1 MGQIRVLVF
10 TEVVMNGKPIIR
22 SISGLCRKV
31 ENCVERET
39 FSNLCGS
46 NLVNSSVASR
56 FPLLIESML
65 SRLVGPRIAA
75 GIWEF
80 LVFGLKQAASC
91 VFAGSFLF
99 LLAISG
105 HVSIPGLARYDFL
118 FLSAIAIQIVL
129 IALRLENWREVA
141 VLSVF
146 HLVGVGLELFKTSP
160 SIRSWSYPEPAFFH
174 LRTVP
179 LYSGFMYASVASYI
193 MQSWRIMRLRL
204 TEFPSF
210 TLAVGLS
217 AAIYANFFTNHY
229 MVDMR
234 WPLAACVLLLF
245 RRTQVNFVVI
255 KKERRMPL
263 ALAFLLIG
271 FFIWIAENIAT
282 YFGAWQYP
290 HQKRQWAIV
299 GPTKIS
305 SWMLLVII
313 SFIVVAALKEIFPK
327 QQQEVFS
334 SEEEVATEPVQA
346 EPEDTALA

>member
-1 MGQIRVLVF
+1 METSQSLLLS
-10 TEVVMNGKPIIR
+10 TER
-22 SISGLCRKV
+22 
-31 ENCVERET
+31 T
-39 FSNLCGS
+39 
-46 NLVNSSVASR
+46 
-56 FPLLIESML
+56 L
-65 SRLVGPRIAA
+65 SRAMGSRWA
-75 GIWEF
+75 GGICEF
-80 LVFGLKQAASC
+80 LVFGLKQAAAC
-91 VFAGSFLF
+91 VFAGSSLF

-105 HVSIPGLARYDFL
+105 HISIPGLARYDFL

-129 IALRLENWREVA
+129 VAVRLENWREVA
-141 VLSVF
+141 VLSLF
-146 HLVGVGLELFKTSP
+146 HLIGMGLELLKTSP
-160 SIRSWSYPEPAFFH
+160 TVRSWSYPEPAFFH
-174 LRTVP
+174 LKTVP

-204 TEFPSF
+204 TEFPPF

-229 MVDMR
+229 MVDLR

-245 RRTQVNFVVI
+245 RRTQVNFIVI

-299 GPTKIS
+299 
-305 SWMLLVII
+305 
-313 SFIVVAALKEIFPK
+313 
-327 QQQEVFS
+327 
-334 SEEEVATEPVQA
+334 
-346 EPEDTALA
+346 

>member
-1 MGQIRVLVF
+1 LL
-10 TEVVMNGKPIIR
+10 NK
-22 SISGLCRKV
+22 
-31 ENCVERET
+31 
-39 FSNLCGS
+39 FSYR
-46 NLVNSSVASR
+46 R
-56 FPLLIESML
+56 FPAAIQATL
-65 SRLVGPRIAA
+65 SRLVGPRIASA
-75 GIWEF
+75 TFEF
-80 LVFGLKQAASC
+80 FVFGLKQAASC

-105 HVSIPGLARYDFL
+105 HVHIPGLGRYDFL
-118 FLSAIAIQIVL
+118 FLSAIAIQVVL
-129 IALRLENWREVA
+129 VAVRLENWREVA

-146 HLVGVGLELFKTSP
+146 HLVGIGLELFKTSP
-160 SIRSWSYPEPAFFH
+160 AIRSWSYPEPAFFH
-174 LRTVP
+174 LKTVP

-229 MVDMR
+229 MVDLR

-245 RRTQVNFVVI
+245 RRTHVNFTVI

-263 ALAFLLIG
+263 ALSFLLIG

-313 SFIVVAALKEIFPK
+313 SFIIVAALKEIFPK
-327 QQQEVFS
+327 QQEVFS
-334 SEEEVATEPVQA
+334 ADDETLPVSPVETET
-346 EPEDTALA
+346 EDTALA